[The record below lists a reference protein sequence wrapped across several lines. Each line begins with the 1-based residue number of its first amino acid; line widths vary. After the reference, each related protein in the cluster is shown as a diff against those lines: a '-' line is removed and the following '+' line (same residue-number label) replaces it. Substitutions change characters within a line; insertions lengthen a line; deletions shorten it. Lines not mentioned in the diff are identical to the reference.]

1 MYVCIYIYIYI
12 MYTPI
17 VIMTVISSEGEAG
30 LSLGLWRRS
39 RSPCYLCLKKTL
51 LRRRR
56 PFDNEAFRAPNQR
69 RRAVSAAGLQGR
81 GCHKRAVARALAPL
95 PLCIATFASQRAQH
109 LESLSACSVK
119 FTALLVNK
127 KGPGPP
133 NPWNKSCAVNS
144 FDPNWV

>member
-1 MYVCIYIYIYI
+1 

-69 RRAVSAAGLQGR
+69 
-81 GCHKRAVARALAPL
+81 
-95 PLCIATFASQRAQH
+95 
-109 LESLSACSVK
+109 LESSFCRR
-119 FTALLVNK
+119 TAGQRL
-127 KGPGPP
+127 P
-133 NPWNKSCAVNS
+133 
-144 FDPNWV
+144 